1 MRRRRGLRLSAWA
14 RWLARLSVRRR
25 RGLRLFGMGAVAY
38 RDEPATPEQLVAALV
53 ALGAYS
59 GKGDAAEH
67 AAEAERLGADVY
79 RVQLANALLGCA
91 QVEALLCEQL
101 GLKGDKLRAAH
112 RQQLLSGGVMD
123 PGSEV
128 PNPEKL
134 AEFLRWQALR
144 VGGPLRE
151 IAQDPSTGPV
161 PLAAA
166 HAADGLQRL
175 LGVIAAGQVPDI
187 GKVRDSL
194 AEMRTAR
201 ECFEAT
207 IANIDILTSMLG
219 GLEAL
224 FDD

>member
-1 MRRRRGLRLSAWA
+1 MDGR
-14 RWLARLSVRRR
+14 
-25 RGLRLFGMGAVAY
+25 Y
-38 RDEPATPEQLVAALV
+38 RDEPATPEQLAAALA
-53 ALGAYS
+53 ALGGYS

-67 AAEAERLGADVY
+67 AAETKRLGAAPY
-79 RVQLANALLGCA
+79 RMQLANALLGA
-91 QVEALLCEQL
+91 VQVEALLCEQL
-101 GLKGDKLRAAH
+101 GVTGDKMRAAH
-112 RQQLLSGGVMD
+112 RQQLLTGGVMD

-128 PNPEKL
+128 ANPAKL

-151 IAQDPSTGPV
+151 IAQDPATGPI

-166 HAADGLQRL
+166 HAADGLQTL
-175 LGVIAAGQVPDI
+175 LGVIAAGQVPSVDN
-187 GKVRDSL
+187 VRHGL
-194 AEMRTAR
+194 AEMRAAR

-207 IANIDILTSMLG
+207 IANIDVLTSMLA

>member
-1 MRRRRGLRLSAWA
+1 MH
-14 RWLARLSVRRR
+14 
-25 RGLRLFGMGAVAY
+25 
-38 RDEPATPEQLVAALV
+38 RDEPATPEQLAAALA
-53 ALGAYS
+53 ALGMHF

-67 AAEAERLGADVY
+67 AEETKRLGADPY
-79 RVQLANALLGCA
+79 RMQLANALLGAA

-101 GLKGDKLRAAH
+101 GVAGDKMRAAH
-112 RQQLLSGGVMD
+112 RQQLLTGGVMD

-128 PNPEKL
+128 PNPTKL
-134 AEFLRWQALR
+134 AEFLRWQTLR

-151 IAQDPSTGPV
+151 IAQDPATGPI

-175 LGVIAAGQVPDI
+175 LGAIAAGQVPNVDNVQH
-187 GKVRDSL
+187 GV
-194 AEMRTAR
+194 AELRAAR

-207 IANIDILTSMLG
+207 IVNIDILLSMLG